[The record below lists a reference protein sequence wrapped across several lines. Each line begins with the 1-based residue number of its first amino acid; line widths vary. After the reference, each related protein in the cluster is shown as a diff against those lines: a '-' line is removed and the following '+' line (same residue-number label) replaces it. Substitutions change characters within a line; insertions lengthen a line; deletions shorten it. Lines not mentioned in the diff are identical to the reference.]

1 VLHRFGGRK
10 LRDRLLKKEYQE
22 MDIFEATTRIKEIAR
37 QIKLS
42 ELLYP
47 TSKEIELVAE
57 LLYRVENI
65 DIQPI
70 DMSSGVA

>member
-1 VLHRFGGRK
+1 
-10 LRDRLLKKEYQE
+10 